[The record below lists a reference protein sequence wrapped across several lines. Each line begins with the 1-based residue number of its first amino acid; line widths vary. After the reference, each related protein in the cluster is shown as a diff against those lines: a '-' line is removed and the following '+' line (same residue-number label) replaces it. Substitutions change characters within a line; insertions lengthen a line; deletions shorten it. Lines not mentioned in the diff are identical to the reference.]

1 MKKLLRGDG
10 RVANMLKFSFIFI
23 IIVAA
28 VCSVTFSGIINEEDP
43 ISTTDSSIDTP
54 WETSHSTHSTE
65 YTYPPATVPTGIS
78 HTTENTT
85 LSPKPP
91 VDPDI
96 TDEAM
101 AKLITKKYLSIR
113 PLSRPGEKLTA
124 VKNIV
129 VHYVANPNTSAA
141 GNWNYFETQKDRY
154 ASAHFIIG
162 LDGEILQ
169 LMPLDE
175 VAWAVGVLEGNY
187 TSISIE
193 CCHPDNSGKFSD
205 ATYQSLIKLVSW
217 LCNKF
222 ELDKNNVKRH
232 YDYTGKLCPIYF
244 VENPAEWEKFKNSLL
259 IN

>member
-78 HTTENTT
+78 HTTGNTT

-91 VDPDI
+91 VNPDI

-101 AKLITKKYLSIR
+101 AKLITKRYLSIH
-113 PLSRPGEKLTA
+113 PDSRSGKKLWE
-124 VKNIV
+124 VRNIV
-129 VHYVANPNTSAA
+129 VHYTGNPGTTADQ
-141 GNWNYFETQKDRY
+141 NWRNFENNKPER
-154 ASAHFIIG
+154 SAHFIIG

-175 VAWAVGVLEGNY
+175 VAWAVGVTEGNF

-193 CCHPDNSGKFSD
+193 TCHPDDSGKFTD
-205 ATYQSLIKLVSW
+205 ATYESLVKLVSW
-217 LCNKF
+217 LCNTF
-222 ELDKNNVKRH
+222 GLDRDDVKKH
-232 YDYTGKLCPIYF
+232 SEYKSTICPKYF
-244 VENPAEWEKFKNSLL
+244 TENPAEWEKFKNSLL